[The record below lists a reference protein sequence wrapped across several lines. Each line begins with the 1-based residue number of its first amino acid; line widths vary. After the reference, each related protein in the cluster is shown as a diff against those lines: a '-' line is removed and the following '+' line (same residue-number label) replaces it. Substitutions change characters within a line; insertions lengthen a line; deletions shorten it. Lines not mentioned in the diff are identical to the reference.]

1 MKSLFSFTGLATT
14 LSLLA
19 SVQAV
24 SNSTNGP
31 SCGVAKADDSYFSVV
46 GVQGT
51 GVHPRQELRELQK
64 DTELWNIFIQAFARF
79 QAMDQ
84 DQKISYFQVAGIH
97 GVPFQKWDN
106 VNGTA
111 GHEMMGYCPH
121 GSSMFGPWHRPYLAL
136 FEQVLHDRAV
146 EVANEYPIGEARNK
160 ALDIANR
167 VRLPYW
173 DWAMD
178 PPNSEEGVIPENVRC
193 LTATVT
199 FPNGTTGYIPNPLY
213 KYDFHP
219 LKYDDFAPLS
229 EFEFKYWNHTIRYP
243 ADPHAANATSRN
255 SEVND
260 RVGKQQPNLRD
271 MLYKLLTTYQPFSQV
286 SNKANGGKIG
296 NFETLHDGLHTV
308 FGLGHMGIVEVS
320 AFDPIFWFH
329 HCNIDRIISM
339 YQTRYPDTWVEDA
352 EQRMGSFAVASGSVL
367 GTASPL
373 APFHMNALGD
383 MWTAT
388 TSRNWTSFGYTYP
401 ELENNPS
408 NATLTSSINQL
419 YKAHT
424 QGLSETNATVNATF
438 PTPGGDS
445 INRTVQAT
453 DWQCEVNMPTD
464 IKVSYAVRAFLGE
477 PSTNP
482 IDWPTDPNYVGQ
494 LATLSSPRMSS
505 SNIVTGNIGLTEKLA
520 QKHAAGELK
529 SLDKETVQAYLKE
542 KFSWRIQA
550 LDFSEIPRNKPPK
563 GLNVTVFSVP
573 VSIPESDTEVPTWN
587 GDVEYKDDIEGN
599 PPVYNG
605 PGPDGTN
612 STLPA
617 DQSSG
622 SYDAETGE
630 FVWKKAPVP
639 EVAPDAGGAGPQIAT
654 TLLESVITQYVTLGA
669 STPAV
674 STPTPAASSEVS
686 SAPAISSTPTPTPE
700 VSSAPAVSEQ
710 APEPTAPADPQTTVV
725 TSVIMEY
732 VTV

>member
-1 MKSLFSFTGLATT
+1 MHSFFSTLTGLASL
-14 LSLLA
+14 LSLLGN
-19 SVQAV
+19 VQAL

-31 SCGVAKADDSYFSVV
+31 SCGVAKADDSSYFSVV

-51 GVHPRQELRELQK
+51 GVYPRQELRELEK

-84 DQKISYFQVAGIH
+84 SQKTSFYQVAGIH
-97 GVPFQKWDN
+97 GVPFKQWDG

-111 GHEMMGYCPH
+111 GQEMMGYCPH
-121 GSSMFGPWHRPYLAL
+121 TSSMFGPWHRPYLAL

-146 EVANEYPIGEARNK
+146 DVANEYPIGEARNK
-160 ALDIANR
+160 ALDIAKR

-178 PPNSEEGVIPENVRC
+178 PPNAQEGVVPESVRC
-193 LTATVT
+193 RTQTVT
-199 FPNGTTGYIPNPLY
+199 FPNGTVADIPNPLY
-213 KYDFHP
+213 RYDFHP

-243 ADPHAANATSRN
+243 LDPHAANATSRN
-255 SEVND
+255 SDVNA

-296 NFETLHDGLHTV
+296 NFETLHDGLHNV

-329 HCNIDRIISM
+329 HCNIDRIITM
-339 YQTRYPDTWVEDA
+339 YQARYPDTWIEDA
-352 EQRMGSFAVASGSVL
+352 VQHSGTFAVPRGSVL

-401 ELENNPS
+401 EVANNPS
-408 NATLTSSINQL
+408 NATLTSSINHL
-419 YKAHT
+419 YKAQT
-424 QGLSETNATVNATF
+424 QGLSDKNLTVPA
-438 PTPGGDS
+438 PGGGTN
-445 INRTVQAT
+445 NRTAQAI

-464 IKVSYAVRAFLGE
+464 IKISYSVRAFLGE
-477 PSTNP
+477 PSSNP

-494 LATLSSPRMSS
+494 LASMSSPRMSS
-505 SNIVTGNIGLTEKLA
+505 SVIVTGNIGLTEKLA
-520 QKHAAGELK
+520 QKHASGELK

-550 LDFSEIPRNKPPK
+550 LDFSEIPRNKPPA
-563 GLNVTVFSVP
+563 GLNVTVFNVP

-587 GDVEYKDDIEGN
+587 GDVEYNDDIEGN
-599 PPVYNG
+599 PPVYDG

-617 DQSSG
+617 DKASG
-622 SYDAETGE
+622 SYNVGTGE
-630 FVWKKAPVP
+630 FEWKKAPDVASVP
-639 EVAPDAGGAGPQIAT
+639 ADPRTETRLV
-654 TLLESVITQYVTLGA
+654 ESVITQYVTLGA
-669 STPAV
+669 SATQT
-674 STPTPAASSEVS
+674 STPMSTAVQVSSKEIVSEVPV
-686 SAPAISSTPTPTPE
+686 SAAPT
-700 VSSAPAVSEQ
+700 VSEQ
-710 APEPTAPADPQTTVV
+710 APEPTAPADRRTTVV